1 MNSLSLMSLV
11 QILDTATSTS
21 FDDGPCH
28 GFGFVVRI
36 IKNGLFPILQ
46 IGIPIVLIVLGTL
59 DLGKAV
65 ISSDDKAVKE
75 AQSKLIKRCI
85 YAILVFFIVTL
96 VSLVF
101 SMVGSVAGEKAPGLQ
116 DWSECWN
123 SPEEASSGS

>member
-1 MNSLSLMSLV
+1 MFNLMSYMQVLSE
-11 QILDTATSTS
+11 TAEAMV
-21 FDDGPCH
+21 DGPCH
-28 GFGFVVRI
+28 GFGFIVRI

-46 IGIPIVLIVLGTL
+46 IGIPIILIVLGTF

-85 YAILVFFIVTL
+85 YAIAVFFIVTL
-96 VSLVF
+96 LSVLF
-101 SMVGSVAGEKAPGLQ
+101 SIVGGIAGNDAPGLQ

-123 SPEEASSGS
+123 NPEGGVSEE

>member
-1 MNSLSLMSLV
+1 MNMMLMNMAQVLTD
-11 QILDTATSTS
+11 ITANPESNCRG
-21 FDDGPCH
+21 FD
-28 GFGFVVRI
+28 FVIRI

-46 IGIPIVLIVLGTL
+46 IGIPIILIVLGTL

-96 VSLVF
+96 LNLLF
-101 SMVGSVAGEKAPGLQ
+101 SMVGQITGSDALTE
-116 DWSECWN
+116 WSNCWN
-123 SPEEASSGS
+123 NPEEIS

>member
-1 MNSLSLMSLV
+1 MNNFMSFF
-11 QILDTATSTS
+11 QILDVIEANPDSACRG
-21 FDDGPCH
+21 FD
-28 GFGFVVRI
+28 FVIRL

-46 IGIPIVLIVLGTL
+46 IGIPIILIVLGTL

-96 VSLVF
+96 VNLLF
-101 SMVGSVAGEKAPGLQ
+101 SVVGGITGSQALTS
-116 DWSECWN
+116 WSECWN
-123 SPEEASSGS
+123 SIE

>member
-1 MNSLSLMSLV
+1 MNMMLMNMV
-11 QILDTATSTS
+11 QILDAAGVNPE
-21 FDDGPCH
+21 GPCR
-28 GFGFVVRI
+28 GFGFIVRI

-46 IGIPIVLIVLGTL
+46 IGIPIILIVLGTL

-96 VSLVF
+96 ISVVF
-101 SMVGSVAGEKAPGLQ
+101 TMIGNVAGDAAPGLSE
-116 DWSECWN
+116 WSTCWDN
-123 SPEEASSGS
+123 PQ

>member
-1 MNSLSLMSLV
+1 MNNMLLMNMV
-11 QILDTATSTS
+11 QVLDSIQTNPDTACRG
-21 FDDGPCH
+21 FD
-28 GFGFVVRI
+28 FLIRI

-46 IGIPIVLIVLGTL
+46 IGIPIILIVLGTL

-96 VSLVF
+96 LNLLF
-101 SMVGSVAGEKAPGLQ
+101 SMVGQINGIEALTN
-116 DWSECWN
+116 WSNCWN
-123 SPEEASSGS
+123 NPAEIS

>member
-1 MNSLSLMSLV
+1 MNMMLMNMV
-11 QILDTATSTS
+11 QVLEDIQVNPESACRG
-21 FDDGPCH
+21 FD
-28 GFGFVVRI
+28 FLIRI

-46 IGIPIVLIVLGTL
+46 IGIPIILIVLGTL

-96 VSLVF
+96 IDLLF
-101 SMVGSVAGEKAPGLQ
+101 MMVGNIAGDNAPGLQ
-116 DWSECWN
+116 SWSECWN
-123 SPEEASSGS
+123 SVE

>member
-1 MNSLSLMSLV
+1 MNIMLMNMMQVLTD
-11 QILDTATSTS
+11 ITADPGSNCKG
-21 FDDGPCH
+21 FD
-28 GFGFVVRI
+28 FVIRI

-46 IGIPIVLIVLGTL
+46 IGIPIILIVLGTL

-96 VSLVF
+96 LNLLF
-101 SMVGSVAGEKAPGLQ
+101 SMVGQITGSEALTN
-116 DWSECWN
+116 WSNCWN
-123 SPEEASSGS
+123 NPAEIS

>member
-1 MNSLSLMSLV
+1 MNSMLLMNVV
-11 QILDTATSTS
+11 QLLDSYSANPE
-21 FDDGPCH
+21 DNCR
-28 GFGFVVRI
+28 GFGFIVRI

-46 IGIPIVLIVLGTL
+46 IGIPIILIVLGTL

-96 VSLVF
+96 LNLLF
-101 SMVGSVAGEKAPGLQ
+101 SMIGQITGNEALTQ
-116 DWSECWN
+116 WSNCWN
-123 SPEEASSGS
+123 NPAEIS

>member
-1 MNSLSLMSLV
+1 MSGLNLMSLV
-11 QILDTATSTS
+11 QVLDSTVNTE
-21 FDDGPCH
+21 GPCR

-46 IGIPIVLIVLGTL
+46 IGIPIILIVLGTL
-59 DLGKAV
+59 DLAKAV

-96 VSLVF
+96 INLLF
-101 SMVGSVAGEKAPGLQ
+101 TMVGNIAGDSAPGLQ
-116 DWSECWN
+116 DWSRCWS
-123 SPEEASSGS
+123 SPSD

>member
-1 MNSLSLMSLV
+1 MNSMLLMNVV
-11 QILDTATSTS
+11 QLLDSYSANPEDS
-21 FDDGPCH
+21 CR
-28 GFGFVVRI
+28 GFGFIVRI

-46 IGIPIVLIVLGTL
+46 IGIPIILIVLGTL

-96 VSLVF
+96 ISVVF
-101 SMVGSVAGEKAPGLQ
+101 SMIGNVAGDAAPGLSE
-116 DWSECWN
+116 WSRCWDN
-123 SPEEASSGS
+123 PQ

>member
-1 MNSLSLMSLV
+1 MNSMMLMNIV
-11 QILDTATSTS
+11 QLLDATVNPE
-21 FDDGPCH
+21 GPCR
-28 GFGFVVRI
+28 GFGFIVRI

-46 IGIPIVLIVLGTL
+46 IGIPIILIVLGTL

-96 VSLVF
+96 INLLF
-101 SMVGSVAGEKAPGLQ
+101 TMVGNIAGDDAPGLKN
-116 DWSECWN
+116 WSECWSN
-123 SPEEASSGS
+123 PEED

>member
-1 MNSLSLMSLV
+1 MNMMLMNMV
-11 QILDTATSTS
+11 QVLEDIQVNPESACRG
-21 FDDGPCH
+21 FD
-28 GFGFVVRI
+28 FLIRI

-46 IGIPIVLIVLGTL
+46 IGIPIILIVLGTL

-96 VSLVF
+96 INLLF
-101 SMVGSVAGEKAPGLQ
+101 TMVGNIAGDDAPGLKN
-116 DWSECWN
+116 WSECWSN
-123 SPEEASSGS
+123 PEED

>member
-1 MNSLSLMSLV
+1 MNSIMLMNIV
-11 QILDTATSTS
+11 QLLDATGVNPE
-21 FDDGPCH
+21 DKCR
-28 GFGFVVRI
+28 GFGFIVRI

-96 VSLVF
+96 INLLF
-101 SMVGSVAGEKAPGLQ
+101 TMVGNIAGDSAPGLTQ
-116 DWSECWN
+116 WSNCWSN
-123 SPEEASSGS
+123 PEG

>member
-1 MNSLSLMSLV
+1 MNMMLLMNIV
-11 QILDTATSTS
+11 QVLDTTVNPE
-21 FDDGPCH
+21 DNCR
-28 GFGFVVRI
+28 GFGFIVRI

-46 IGIPIVLIVLGTL
+46 IGLPIILIVLGTL

-96 VSLVF
+96 VNLVF
-101 SMVGSVAGEKAPGLQ
+101 SMVGTIAGDDAPGLQ
-116 DWSECWN
+116 SWSACWSN
-123 SPEEASSGS
+123 PDGGSE

>member
-1 MNSLSLMSLV
+1 MNSMMLMNMV
-11 QILDTATSTS
+11 QILDAVNPE
-21 FDDGPCH
+21 DNCR

-96 VSLVF
+96 INLLF
-101 SMVGSVAGEKAPGLQ
+101 TMVGNIAGDDAPGLTQ
-116 DWSECWN
+116 WSNCWSN
-123 SPEEASSGS
+123 PEG